1 VAELLDAA
9 LERRYSANPA
19 NGFFTGGGIHRF
31 KNYQPLHDAKRWTV
45 REAFRHSVNLPFVRL
60 LQDIVNHLVY
70 RPASPARSVLENPD
84 DPRRL
89 TYLRRFAEF
98 EGEVFLDRFAE
109 EYRGL
114 TRVQRLDALA
124 AKARPRTDALA
135 VAFRSARPEAS
146 LNEFAAFLEAR
157 LPSHRLSREE
167 VGRLYQSPLPGSPS
181 LADRAFVAAVHP
193 LELWLMS
200 YLNTNPEASRTEI
213 LRASRNARLEAYRW
227 LFRTKR
233 KQAQDRRIW
242 TMLER
247 DAFVEIHRAWARM
260 GYPFPELVPS
270 LATAIGTSAD
280 RPDSLAE
287 LLGIVAGGGLRL
299 PTRRITELRFGEGT
313 PYETVVRPVPG
324 DAERVFRPEVAAA
337 VRGELFAVAE
347 TGTARR
353 IRGALVGSDG
363 APLRVGGK
371 TGTGDNH
378 SKVFGPGGKL
388 LASRVTSRTA
398 TFAFLIGNR
407 FFGVI
412 TAHVMGE
419 RAAEY
424 EFTSSLAV
432 QVLRALGPSLAVVLD
447 SERSPEG
454 SGRLLPALQ
463 TSRDDLVRDSPHRK
477 ILLD

>member
-1 VAELLDAA
+1 L
-9 LERRYSANPA
+9 
-19 NGFFTGGGIHRF
+19 
-31 KNYQPLHDAKRWTV
+31 
-45 REAFRHSVNLPFVRL
+45 
-60 LQDIVNHLVY
+60 
-70 RPASPARSVLENPD
+70 
-84 DPRRL
+84 
-89 TYLRRFAEF
+89 
-98 EGEVFLDRFAE
+98 
-109 EYRGL
+109 
-114 TRVQRLDALA
+114 
-124 AKARPRTDALA
+124 
-135 VAFRSARPEAS
+135 
-146 LNEFAAFLEAR
+146 
-157 LPSHRLSREE
+157 
-167 VGRLYQSPLPGSPS
+167 
-181 LADRAFVAAVHP
+181 
-193 LELWLMS
+193 
-200 YLNTNPEASRTEI
+200 
-213 LRASRNARLEAYRW
+213 
-227 LFRTKR
+227 
-233 KQAQDRRIW
+233 
-242 TMLER
+242 
-247 DAFVEIHRAWARM
+247 
-260 GYPFPELVPS
+260 
-270 LATAIGTSAD
+270 
-280 RPDSLAE
+280 
-287 LLGIVAGGGLRL
+287 
-299 PTRRITELRFGEGT
+299 
-313 PYETVVRPVPG
+313 
-324 DAERVFRPEVAAA
+324 RPEVAAA